1 MRVTFNANNQ
11 LFTMLL
17 VGLAGNKPHIQSSTI
32 RSLIFAIKKNVIL
45 RKSDDEMLEA
55 DPEDLNKIHS
65 SDAGFQQFLAKSTR
79 IVLLFLK
86 NKGSPQE
93 LHRSVL

>member
-1 MRVTFNANNQ
+1 
-11 LFTMLL
+11 MLL

-45 RKSDDEMLEA
+45 RKRDDEMLEA

-65 SDAGFQQFLAKSTR
+65 SDPGF
-79 IVLLFLK
+79 
-86 NKGSPQE
+86 
-93 LHRSVL
+93 